1 MSEIELLFADD
12 ENGDPITVP
21 ATTAK
26 IYVSRHKP
34 GGAGAPK
41 RLLVGKKRYSVP
53 PDAPD
58 TALAELPADWYR
70 CQPVD
75 AKEKRIGQAFY
86 VEVVHLDGGPEAD
99 APEKA
104 GPRAMDTERE
114 RFYEELR
121 QERQELRAMIKETNA
136 QLRQFAEMAFATM
149 TKVAETMSRSVEAS
163 ASVVTAARGGGFSEM
178 ANEVRDLIESA
189 PDGGATNLET
199 VLNSPVVVG
208 AAAAL
213 QKYMAQA
220 AQNGAEAMAAR
231 NGSGGETM
239 AQRAAR
245 LAIEANKKSRKN

>member
-1 MSEIELLFADD
+1 MSDIELQFADD
-12 ENGDPITVP
+12 DHGDPVTVP

-34 GGAGAPK
+34 GEPGAPK
-41 RLLVGKKRYSVP
+41 RLHTGKKRYSLP

-70 CQPVD
+70 LQPVD

-86 VEVVHLDGGPEAD
+86 VEVIHLDGGPEAD
-99 APEKA
+99 TPGKAAPKA
-104 GPRAMDTERE
+104 IDAERE

-121 QERQELRAMIKETNA
+121 QERQELRAMVKETNA
-136 QLRQFAEMAFATM
+136 QLQKFAEMAFATM
-149 TKVAETMSRSVEAS
+149 TKIAETMSRSVEAS

-178 ANEVRDLIESA
+178 MNEVREVIDAA
-189 PDGGATNLET
+189 PEAGSTNLET

-220 AQNGAEAMAAR
+220 AQNGAEAMAVR
-231 NGSGGETM
+231 NGGGGETM